1 MRVVI
6 TGAKGQ
12 LGTELK
18 NQLKEL
24 PFIQVYG
31 LGKSDLDMRNEVQ
44 VQEVLHKLSPHIVI
58 NCGAYT
64 AVDLC
69 ETNEE
74 EAYAINAKGA
84 YYLAKVSQQLGAKF
98 IQVSTDYV
106 FNGDF
111 NLEKQEVTPEEDLLT
126 LRYKKA
132 RERHPWMEEDAVDP
146 QTIYG
151 KSKLAGEE
159 AVRRVC
165 EKHFIIRTAWL
176 YGEGN
181 NFVRTMLQLAQ
192 KNQVINV
199 VADQFGTPTSTKD
212 LARVILAL
220 MQTEAYGTYHA
231 TCEGACS
238 WYELACEIFKLKE
251 LDVKVNPVTSEVF
264 ARPAKR
270 PFYSVLENANLK
282 QLGLNTFRPWQ
293 EALADY
299 LESDTVWQQENLG
312 GQANG

>member
-6 TGAKGQ
+6 TGVKGQ
-12 LGTELK
+12 LGIELK
-18 NQLKEL
+18 RQLKEQPL
-24 PFIQVYG
+24 IQVYG
-31 LGKSDLDMRNEVQ
+31 LSKLDLDISNEVQ
-44 VQEVLHKLSPHIVI
+44 VQEVLHKLNPDIVI

-69 ETNEE
+69 ESNEE
-74 EAYAINAKGA
+74 VAYAINAHGA

-98 IQVSTDYV
+98 VQVSTDYV
-106 FNGDF
+106 FDGKF
-111 NLEKQEVTPEEDLLT
+111 HLGKKVLTSEEDLLT
-126 LRYKKA
+126 ARFKKA
-132 RERHPWMEEDAVDP
+132 CASCPWTEADQVGP

-165 EKHFIIRTAWL
+165 EKHFIVRTAWL

-192 KNQVINV
+192 NNPVINV

-212 LARVILAL
+212 LAKVIIAL

-238 WYELACEIFKLKE
+238 WYELACEIFRLKK
-251 LDVKVNPVTSEVF
+251 LDVTVNPVTSEDF